1 MSKQKNIITNS
12 EELKNA
18 PLLSELQ
25 DRNSISV
32 PDGYFD
38 KLEED
43 ILAQTNSSSMG
54 GIKRT
59 LSFKKMMY
67 YVAAA
72 SVVVLLSFFAIRFVD
87 NNSKNDIIVEK
98 QKTQMDNVI
107 QENDNYKSTENEYN
121 NELIVENNT
130 TNNISTIDPKTDVVI
145 ANDEINTIE
154 PNIDNNS
161 AINSE
166 SSLVNNEVNRQE
178 QVIAD
183 NSSTNADNY
192 SEINTVNN
200 INSSAVSASSNSQT
214 QTSTSRTIAARVSNA
229 EGGNIL
235 LPNDTCTNDDFEIS
249 IPNNEMFNSLDVV
262 WSNNSSKKKF
272 KFTKSGT
279 YWVNFYEEKELLYT
293 DTIKVQIVPTPELEL
308 AHQFDICN
316 HQSLLLNTG
325 LNDDVYTHN
334 WSISNSHKSEI
345 LLENLEPGM
354 QDIELVVLSCADTI
368 SEIIALNI
376 QDCNI
381 EIPNIITPNNDGY
394 NDAFVVKGLRYYP
407 QSSLN
412 IFDRNGKLVFQ
423 AMDYHNDWKAE
434 DVADGTYFYS
444 LIINDGKKTEKGGV
458 LKVMR

>member
-38 KLEED
+38 KLEDD
-43 ILAQTNSSSMG
+43 ILAQINSSSMG
-54 GIKRT
+54 GVKRT

-72 SVVVLLSFFAIRFVD
+72 SVVVLLSFFAIRFID
-87 NNSKNDIIVEK
+87 NNSNKGVIVEK
-98 QKTQMDNVI
+98 QKTQMDDVVEIKNNDKFH
-107 QENDNYKSTENEYN
+107 ENNYNKEA
-121 NELIVENNT
+121 IVEHNIS
-130 TNNISTIDPKTDVVI
+130 NNISTVDPKTDVVI
-145 ANDEINTIE
+145 ANDEVNNVE
-154 PNIDNNS
+154 LSNNS
-161 AINSE
+161 DINNEPSI
-166 SSLVNNEVNRQE
+166 VNNEANSHE
-178 QVIAD
+178 QIITD
-183 NSSTNADNY
+183 NSSKNDDNY
-192 SEINTVNN
+192 LDINATNN
-200 INSSAVSASSNSQT
+200 TNSLAISSVSSNSQS
-214 QTSTSRTIAARVSNA
+214 QASTSRTIAARVSNA
-229 EGGNIL
+229 EEGNIL
-235 LPNDTCTNDDFEIS
+235 LPKDTCTNDDFEIS
-249 IPNNEMFNSLDVV
+249 IPNNEMFSSLNVV

-345 LLENLEPGM
+345 LLENLEPGV
-354 QDIELVVLSCADTI
+354 QDVELVVLSCADTI